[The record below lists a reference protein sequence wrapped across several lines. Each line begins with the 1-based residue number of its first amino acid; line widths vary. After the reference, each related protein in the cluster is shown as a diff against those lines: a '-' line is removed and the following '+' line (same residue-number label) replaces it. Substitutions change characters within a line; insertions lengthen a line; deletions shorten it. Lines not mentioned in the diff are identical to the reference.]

1 MEPDA
6 DLLQIFRDETHER
19 VDRIVDVLLA
29 VESHAAPAG
38 AIDSLFRDA
47 HSIKG
52 NAGMMG
58 FEEAQ
63 RLAHAMED
71 ALEESRRDGALA
83 PGLPAALLEATDAI
97 RRVVDGEAEPPG
109 AGDALGRLR
118 EATPPIT
125 PAKAGSVPAPAAPPA
140 PTNGVPANPLRA
152 PEVPPSDAPSPGV
165 RSLRVDAE
173 KVDRLLDVVGETVL
187 HRRRLDHLVVDDAR
201 RESRTVDDEAGRGG
215 RLLDELQDAV
225 LHLRALPLSSVTGR
239 YPRAVR
245 DLARA
250 EGKAVSLELA
260 GAETRLDRVIL
271 DGISETIVHLL
282 RNAISHGV
290 EPPDERERAG
300 KPVTARIE
308 LRAEP
313 RGDLVAITVAD
324 DGRGVSAEL
333 ARRGAARGSLAE
345 VLAEAGVSTA
355 GEVTELSGRGVGLD
369 AVKRH
374 VESLGGSLDVE
385 SEPGRGTRTTLLLP
399 LTLALLHLVLVE
411 RGGQVFGVPLATVT
425 EVVAVTQELA
435 LGERRSIEVRD
446 ASVAVTD
453 LVEVLGAAAAPARS
467 VPPALVVT
475 SSGRRV
481 ALVCD
486 AVLGEQEV
494 LVKSLGPLLAGV
506 PGYLGAAILV
516 DGRIALILDPAFVCR
531 APGRRR
537 PPVPDNGARPAAV
550 TESSDRPAP
559 AVLVVD
565 DQFTVRE
572 LQRSILEA
580 AGYRVTT
587 AGDGAE
593 ALRWLRERPDIA
605 LVVTDIEM
613 PEMDGLDL
621 LRAIRAR
628 PEGSSLPVVVVTSRG
643 SDEDRA
649 RGGEAGAD
657 AYIVKAEF
665 DQESLLDT
673 VARLIRTP

>member
-29 VESHAAPAG
+29 VEVDAAPAG
-38 AIDSLFRDA
+38 AVDSLFRDA

-63 RLAHAMED
+63 RIAHAMED
-71 ALEESRRDGALA
+71 VLEESRRGGALA
-83 PGLPAALLEATDAI
+83 AGVPAALLEATDAL
-97 RRVVDGEAEPPG
+97 RRVVDGEEGLAGEALARLRGATEPPVPVAADG
-109 AGDALGRLR
+109 APLPHPNGGP
-118 EATPPIT
+118 TNGMTTHVPVP
-125 PAKAGSVPAPAAPPA
+125 VPAPEVAPPDA
-140 PTNGVPANPLRA
+140 PT
-152 PEVPPSDAPSPGV
+152 PGA

-187 HRRRLDHLVVDDAR
+187 YRRRLDHLVVDDAR
-201 RESRTVDDEAGRGG
+201 RDSRAVDDEAGRGG

-225 LHLRALPLSSVTGR
+225 LRLRALPLSSIAGR

-245 DLARA
+245 ELARA
-250 EGKAVSLELA
+250 EGKDVTLELVGTEA
-260 GAETRLDRVIL
+260 HLDRVIL

-290 EPPDERERAG
+290 EPPAERGRAG
-300 KPVTARIE
+300 KRATARIE

-313 RGDLVAITVAD
+313 RGDLVAISVAD

-333 ARRGAARGSLAE
+333 ARRGEARGSLAE
-345 VLAEAGVSTA
+345 VLAEAGVSSA
-355 GEVTELSGRGVGLD
+355 EEVTELSGRGVGLD

-374 VESLGGSLDVE
+374 VESLGGSLEVE
-385 SEPGRGTRTTLLLP
+385 SEAGRGTRTTLLLP

-425 EVVAVTQELA
+425 EVMGVTEELV
-435 LGERRSIEVRD
+435 LGRRRSIEVRG
-446 ASVAVTD
+446 ASVPLAD
-453 LVEVLGAAAAPARS
+453 LGELLGAAASPVHS
-467 VPPALVVT
+467 VLRALVVT

-494 LVKSLGPLLAGV
+494 MVKSLGPLLAGV
-506 PGYLGAAILV
+506 PGYLGAAILA
-516 DGRIALILDPAFVCR
+516 DGRIALILDPAFVCSAPAVRR
-531 APGRRR
+531 APAGE
-537 PPVPDNGARPAAV
+537 DGAP
-550 TESSDRPAP
+550 PAP

-587 AGDGAE
+587 ARDGDE
-593 ALRWLRERPDIA
+593 ALRALADRPDVA

-613 PEMDGLDL
+613 PEMDGLEL
-621 LRAIRAR
+621 LRTIRAR
-628 PEGSSLPVVVVTSRG
+628 PAGSSLPVVVMTSRG

-649 RGGEAGAD
+649 RGAEAGAD

-673 VARLIRTP
+673 VARLVRLP